1 MAKPETINY
10 KPFNLTNMNTQKV
23 NIGKILPVLIGFFV
37 MGFVDLVGIATNYV
51 KADFE
56 LSDTM
61 ANLLPSMVFF
71 WFLVFSV
78 PTGLLMNKIGRKNT
92 VLLSLIVTLP
102 ALLIPMLSYS
112 FASMLISFTLL
123 GIGNTMLQVS
133 LNPLLANIVD
143 EKRMA
148 STLTF
153 GQFVKAI
160 SSFVAPVFAAWAV
173 VRFLDWRM
181 IMFPVFLVICFFVLA
196 WLFFT
201 KIEENRS
208 STKVASF
215 ADCFSL
221 LGDRT
226 ILLLFLGI
234 MAHVGLDVGINTTAP
249 KLLME
254 RLNIGLADAG
264 YATSFY
270 FIFRTAGCLLGSG
283 LLAKF
288 SAKKVFIVSVS
299 MILIGILCLFIPNKT
314 ILYTG
319 LALFGLGNSNIFS
332 VIFSQA
338 LLEQPSSHNQVSG
351 LMIMGIFGGAVI
363 PLIMG
368 VSSDFIGG
376 QSGALIVLLFCVA
389 YLLAF
394 VSNRI
399 KTHSSI

>member
-1 MAKPETINY
+1 
-10 KPFNLTNMNTQKV
+10 
-23 NIGKILPVLIGFFV
+23 

-51 KADFE
+51 KADFN

-71 WFLVFSV
+71 WFLVCAV
-78 PTGLLMNKIGRKNT
+78 PTALLMNKIGRKNT
-92 VLLSLIVTLP
+92 VLLSLIITLP
-102 ALLIPMLSYS
+102 ALVIPMFNYS
-112 FASMLISFTLL
+112 FATMLISFTLL
-123 GIGNTMLQVS
+123 GIGNTILQVS

-160 SSFVAPVFAAWAV
+160 ASFVAPIFAAWAV
-173 VRFLDWRM
+173 VRFSDWRM
-181 IMFPVFLVICFFVLA
+181 IMFPIFLVVCLCVLA

-201 KIEENRS
+201 KIEEKHVE
-208 STKVASF
+208 TKVASF
-215 ADCFSL
+215 AECFSL
-221 LGDRT
+221 LGDGT

-254 RLNIGLADAG
+254 RLHMGLADAG

-288 SAKKVFIVSVS
+288 SSKYVFIVSVS
-299 MILIGILCLFIPNKT
+299 MILIGILCLFIPDKT
-314 ILYTG
+314 IMYTG
-319 LALFGLGNSNIFS
+319 IALFGLGNSNIFP

-338 LLEQPSSHNQVSG
+338 LLQKPSSHNEVSG
-351 LMIMGIFGGAVI
+351 LMIMGIFGGAII

-368 VSSDFIGG
+368 VMSDFVGG
-376 QSGALIVLLFCVA
+376 QSGALYVLLFCVA

-394 VSNRI
+394 VAAKI
-399 KTHSSI
+399 KTYTSAS

>member
-1 MAKPETINY
+1 
-10 KPFNLTNMNTQKV
+10 MNSQKV
-23 NIGKILPVLIGFFV
+23 NISKILPVLIGFFV

-51 KADFE
+51 KADFS

-71 WFLVFSV
+71 WFLVCAV
-78 PTGLLMNKIGRKNT
+78 PTGLLMNRIGRKNT
-92 VLLSLIVTLP
+92 VLLSLIISLP
-102 ALLIPMLSYS
+102 ALLIPIFTYS

-123 GIGNTMLQVS
+123 GIGNTIMQVS

-153 GQFVKAI
+153 GQFIKAI
-160 SSFVAPVFAAWAV
+160 ASFVAPIFAAWAV
-173 VRFLDWRM
+173 VRFSDWRM
-181 IMFPVFLVICFFVLA
+181 IMFPVFLAVCICVLA
-196 WLFFT
+196 WLFLT
-201 KIEENRS
+201 KIEERNVE
-208 STKVASF
+208 TKVASF
-215 ADCFSL
+215 KECFSL
-221 LGDRT
+221 LGDGT

-254 RLNIGLADAG
+254 RLHITLADAG

-270 FIFRTAGCLLGSG
+270 FIFRTAGCFLGSG

-288 SAKKVFIVSVS
+288 SAKKVFTVSAS
-299 MILIGILCLFIPNKT
+299 MILIGILCLFIPDKT
-314 ILYTG
+314 IMYTG
-319 LALFGLGNSNIFS
+319 IALFGLGNSNIFS

-338 LLEQPSSHNQVSG
+338 LLQKPASHNEVSG
-351 LMIMGIFGGAVI
+351 LMIMGIFGGAVF

-368 VSSDFIGG
+368 VLSDLVGG
-376 QSGALIVLLFCVA
+376 QSGALFVLLFCVA
-389 YLLAF
+389 YLLVF
-394 VSNRI
+394 VATKI
-399 KTHSSI
+399 KTYTSAA

>member
-1 MAKPETINY
+1 
-10 KPFNLTNMNTQKV
+10 MNAQKV
-23 NIGKILPVLIGFFV
+23 NISKILPVLIGFFV

-51 KADFE
+51 KADFK

-71 WFLVFSV
+71 WFLVCAV
-78 PTGLLMNKIGRKNT
+78 PTALLMNKIGRKNT
-92 VLLSLIVTLP
+92 VLLSLIITLP
-102 ALLIPMLSYS
+102 ALLVPMFSYS
-112 FASMLISFTLL
+112 FATMLVSFTLL
-123 GIGNTMLQVS
+123 GIGNTILQVS

-160 SSFVAPVFAAWAV
+160 ASFVAPIFAAWAV
-173 VRFLDWRM
+173 VKFSDWRM
-181 IMFPVFLVICFFVLA
+181 IMFPVFLAVCICVLI
-196 WLFFT
+196 WLFLT
-201 KIEENRS
+201 KIEEKNVE
-208 STKVASF
+208 TKVASF
-215 ADCFSL
+215 AECFSL
-221 LGDRT
+221 LGDGT

-249 KLLME
+249 KILME

-270 FIFRTAGCLLGSG
+270 FIFRTAGCFLGSG

-288 SAKKVFIVSVS
+288 SSKKVFIVSAS

-314 ILYTG
+314 IMYFG
-319 LALFGLGNSNIFS
+319 IAMFGLGNSNIFS

-338 LLEQPSSHNQVSG
+338 LLQKPSSHNEVSG
-351 LMIMGIFGGAVI
+351 LMIMGIFGGAVF

-368 VSSDFIGG
+368 IMSDFVGG
-376 QSGALIVLLFCVA
+376 QSGALFVLLFCVA

-394 VSNRI
+394 VATRI
-399 KTHSSI
+399 KTYTSAA

>member
-1 MAKPETINY
+1 ME
-10 KPFNLTNMNTQKV
+10 TQKV
-23 NIGKILPVLIGFFV
+23 KIAKILPVLIGFFV

-51 KADFE
+51 KADFK

-71 WFLVFSV
+71 WFLVLSV

-102 ALLIPMLSYS
+102 ALIIPTFSYS

-123 GIGNTMLQVS
+123 GIANTIMQVS

-153 GQFVKAI
+153 GQFIKAI
-160 SSFVAPVFAAWAV
+160 ASFVAPVFAAWAV

-181 IMFPVFLVICFFVLA
+181 IMFPIFLAVCLIVLV
-196 WLFFT
+196 WLFLT
-201 KIEENRS
+201 KIEEKNIE
-208 STKVASF
+208 TKVASF
-215 ADCFSL
+215 KECFSL
-221 LGDRT
+221 LGDGT
-226 ILLLFLGI
+226 IFLLFLGI

-254 RLNIGLADAG
+254 RLHIGLADAG

-270 FIFRTAGCLLGSG
+270 FIFRTAGCFLGSG

-288 SAKKVFIVSVS
+288 SAKKVFIVSAS
-299 MILIGILCLFIPNKT
+299 MILIGILCLFVPNKT
-314 ILYTG
+314 LMYSGI
-319 LALFGLGNSNIFS
+319 ALFGLGNSNIFS

-338 LLEQPSSHNQVSG
+338 LLQKPSSHNQVSG
-351 LMIMGIFGGAVI
+351 LMIMGIFGGAVF

-368 VSSDFIGG
+368 VLSDFIGG
-376 QSGALIVLLFCVA
+376 QSGALLVLLFCVA

-394 VSNRI
+394 VSTKI
-399 KTHSSI
+399 KTYTSSS

>member
-1 MAKPETINY
+1 ME
-10 KPFNLTNMNTQKV
+10 TQKV
-23 NIGKILPVLIGFFV
+23 NINKILPVLIGFFV

-51 KADFE
+51 KADFK

-71 WFLVFSV
+71 WFLVCAV

-92 VLLSLIVTLP
+92 VLLSLIITLP
-102 ALLIPMLSYS
+102 ALLIPIFTYS

-123 GIGNTMLQVS
+123 GIGNTIMQVS

-153 GQFVKAI
+153 GQFIKAI
-160 SSFVAPVFAAWAV
+160 ASFVAPIFAAWAV
-173 VRFLDWRM
+173 VKFADWRM
-181 IMFPVFLVICFFVLA
+181 IMFPAFLSVCIIVTA
-196 WLFFT
+196 WLFLT
-201 KIEENRS
+201 KIEERNAG
-208 STKVASF
+208 TKVASF
-215 ADCFSL
+215 NECFSL
-221 LGDRT
+221 LGDGT

-254 RLNIGLADAG
+254 RLHMDLADAG

-270 FIFRTAGCLLGSG
+270 FIFRTTGCLLGSG

-288 SAKKVFIVSVS
+288 SAKKVFIVSAS
-299 MILIGILCLFIPNKT
+299 MILIGVLCLFIPDKT
-314 ILYTG
+314 IMYTG
-319 LALFGLGNSNIFS
+319 IALFGLGNSNIFS

-338 LLEQPSSHNQVSG
+338 LLQKPSSHNQVSG
-351 LMIMGIFGGAVI
+351 LMIMGIFGGAVF

-368 VSSDFIGG
+368 VLSDFIGS
-376 QSGALIVLLFCVA
+376 QSGALFVLLFCVA

-394 VSNRI
+394 VAGKI
-399 KTHSSI
+399 KTYTTAG

>member
-1 MAKPETINY
+1 ME
-10 KPFNLTNMNTQKV
+10 TQKV
-23 NIGKILPVLIGFFV
+23 KIAKILPVLIGFFV

-51 KADFE
+51 KADFK

-71 WFLVFSV
+71 WFLVLSV

-102 ALLIPMLSYS
+102 ALIIPTFSYS

-123 GIGNTMLQVS
+123 GIANTIMQVS

-153 GQFVKAI
+153 GQFIKAI
-160 SSFVAPVFAAWAV
+160 ASFVAPVFAAWAV

-181 IMFPVFLVICFFVLA
+181 IMFPIFLAVCLIVLV
-196 WLFFT
+196 WLFLT
-201 KIEENRS
+201 KIEEKNIE
-208 STKVASF
+208 TKVASF
-215 ADCFSL
+215 KECFSL
-221 LGDRT
+221 LGDGT
-226 ILLLFLGI
+226 IFLLFLGI

-254 RLNIGLADAG
+254 RLHIGLADAG

-270 FIFRTAGCLLGSG
+270 FIFRTAGCFLGSG

-288 SAKKVFIVSVS
+288 SAKKVFIVSAS
-299 MILIGILCLFIPNKT
+299 MILIGILCLFVPNKT
-314 ILYTG
+314 LMYSGI
-319 LALFGLGNSNIFS
+319 ALFGLGNSNIFS

-338 LLEQPSSHNQVSG
+338 LLQKPSSHNQVSG
-351 LMIMGIFGGAVI
+351 LMIMGIFGGAVF

-368 VSSDFIGG
+368 VLSDFIGG
-376 QSGALIVLLFCVA
+376 QSGALLVLLFCVA

-394 VSNRI
+394 VSTKI
-399 KTHSSI
+399 KTYTSS

>member
-1 MAKPETINY
+1 METP
-10 KPFNLTNMNTQKV
+10 KLDLT
-23 NIGKILPVLIGFFV
+23 KILPVLIGFFV

-51 KADFE
+51 KADFH
-56 LSDTM
+56 LSDTI

-71 WFLVFSV
+71 WFLVFAV

-92 VLLSLIVTLP
+92 VLLSLIITLP
-102 ALLIPMLSYS
+102 ALLVPIFSYS

-143 EKRMA
+143 DKRMA

-153 GQFVKAI
+153 GQFIKAI
-160 SSFVAPVFAAWAV
+160 ASFVAPIFAAWAV
-173 VRFLDWRM
+173 VKFLNWRM
-181 IMFPVFLVICFFVLA
+181 IMFPTFFIVCLFVLA

-201 KIEENRS
+201 KIEEKNVQN
-208 STKVASF
+208 KVASF
-215 ADCFSL
+215 AECFSL

-226 ILLLFLGI
+226 ILFLFLGI

-254 RLNIGLADAG
+254 RLHIDLADAG

-288 SAKKVFIVSVS
+288 SAKKVFIVSAS
-299 MILIGILCLFIPNKT
+299 MILIGILCLFVPDKT
-314 ILYTG
+314 IMYSG
-319 LALFGLGNSNIFS
+319 IALFGLGNSNIFS

-338 LLEQPSSHNQVSG
+338 LLDKPSSHNEISG
-351 LMIMGIFGGAVI
+351 LMIMGIFGGAVF

-368 VSSDFIGG
+368 VSSDFFGG
-376 QSGALIVLLFCVA
+376 QSGALYVLLFCVA
-389 YLLAF
+389 YLLTF
-394 VSNRI
+394 VSAKI
-399 KTHSSI
+399 KTFASVE

>member
-1 MAKPETINY
+1 ME
-10 KPFNLTNMNTQKV
+10 TQKV
-23 NIGKILPVLIGFFV
+23 NIPKMLPVLIGFFV

-51 KADFE
+51 KADFK

-71 WFLVFSV
+71 WFLVCAV
-78 PTGLLMNKIGRKNT
+78 PTGLLMNRIGRKNT
-92 VLLSLIVTLP
+92 VLLSLIITLP
-102 ALLIPMLSYS
+102 ALIIPLLSYS
-112 FASMLISFTLL
+112 FTTMLISFTLL
-123 GIGNTMLQVS
+123 GIGNTIMQVS

-160 SSFVAPVFAAWAV
+160 ASFVAPIFAAWAV
-173 VRFLDWRM
+173 VKFADWRM
-181 IMFPVFLVICFFVLA
+181 IMFPIFLIVCVSVLA
-196 WLFFT
+196 WLYFT
-201 KIEENRS
+201 KIEEKNVE
-208 STKVASF
+208 TKVASF
-215 ADCFSL
+215 SECFSL
-221 LGDRT
+221 LGDST
-226 ILLLFLGI
+226 IFLLFLGI

-254 RLNIGLADAG
+254 RLHIDLADAG

-270 FIFRTAGCLLGSG
+270 FIFRTAGCFMGSG

-288 SAKKVFIVSVS
+288 SAKKVFIVSAS
-299 MILIGILCLFIPNKT
+299 MILAGILCLFIPNKT
-314 ILYTG
+314 IMYTG

-338 LLEQPSSHNQVSG
+338 LIQKPTSHNEVSG
-351 LMIMGIFGGAVI
+351 LMIMGIFGGAVF

-368 VSSDFIGG
+368 VLSDVVGG
-376 QSGALIVLLFCVA
+376 QSGALFVLLFCVA
-389 YLLAF
+389 YLLVF
-394 VSNRI
+394 VATKI
-399 KTHSSI
+399 KTYTPAS

>member
-1 MAKPETINY
+1 
-10 KPFNLTNMNTQKV
+10 MNTEKV
-23 NIGKILPVLIGFFV
+23 NITKILPVLIGFFV

-51 KADFE
+51 KADFR

-71 WFLVFSV
+71 WFLVLAV

-102 ALLIPMLSYS
+102 ALLIPIVTYS
-112 FASMLISFTLL
+112 FASMLVSFTLL
-123 GIGNTMLQVS
+123 GIGNTIMQVS
-133 LNPLLANIVD
+133 LNPLLANIVE
-143 EKRMA
+143 EKKMA

-153 GQFVKAI
+153 GQFIKAI
-160 SSFVAPVFAAWAV
+160 ASFVAPIFAAWAV
-173 VRFLDWRM
+173 VKFADWRM
-181 IMFPVFLVICFFVLA
+181 IMFPIFLTVGIFVLA

-201 KIEENRS
+201 QIKEKHVETR
-208 STKVASF
+208 VASF
-215 ADCFSL
+215 TECFSL

-249 KLLME
+249 KILME
-254 RLNIGLADAG
+254 RLHIGLADAG

-283 LLAKF
+283 FLAKF
-288 SAKKVFIVSVS
+288 SAKKVFIVSGS
-299 MILIGILCLFIPNKT
+299 MILIGILCLFIPEKT
-314 ILYTG
+314 VMYTG
-319 LALFGLGNSNIFS
+319 IALFGLGNSNIFS

-338 LLEQPSSHNQVSG
+338 LLQKPTSHNEVSG
-351 LMIMGIFGGAVI
+351 LMIMGVFGGAVF

-368 VSSDFIGG
+368 ILSDFVGG
-376 QSGALIVLLFCVA
+376 QSGALFVLLFCIT

-394 VSNRI
+394 VASRI
-399 KTHSSI
+399 KTFTSAA